1 MIKAI
6 AITGPT
12 ASGKTALSID
22 IAGRIGAEII
32 SADSMQIYKEMDI
45 GTAKATEGEQAAV
58 PHHMIDVV
66 SPLES
71 FSVEAYRERALIA
84 ARDITARGLVPLFVG
99 GTGLYVDS
107 FTRSS
112 QSDAPMSDPAYRDR
126 LLAQYVGEQGRLE
139 LWRRLTEIDPE
150 SAEKIHY
157 NNVKR
162 VIRALEIYD
171 TTGVTKSELDR
182 RSKEKSTEIDVGM
195 VTLDFHERE
204 LLYSRIDKRVGMM
217 LDDGLVSEVES
228 LYKRG
233 LLPDGTTASQAIGYK
248 ELIGY
253 IRGECTLD
261 EAADAIRLA
270 SRRYAKRQL
279 TWFRHR
285 GDACRVFVDDGA
297 GKMRNFA
304 DVSDEIFAFINNF
317 LSHGSVN
324 ERKL

>member
-1 MIKAI
+1 MHNIICI
-6 AITGPT
+6 AGPT
-12 ASGKTALSID
+12 ASGKTSLAVALAKKLNGEVVSC
-22 IAGRIGAEII
+22 
-32 SADSMQIYKEMDI
+32 DSMQVYKKMDI
-45 GTAKATEGEQAAV
+45 GTAKATAFERARA
-58 PHHMIDVV
+58 PHHLIDFL
-66 SPLES
+66 SPLTSYSAEN
-71 FSVEAYRERALIA
+71 YRDDAMRAA
-84 ARDITARGLVPLFVG
+84 EDITSRGHIPLFVG

-139 LWRRLTEIDPE
+139 LWRRLAEIDPE

-195 VTLDFHERE
+195 VTLDFHDRE

-217 LDDGLVSEVES
+217 LDDGLVFEVES

-233 LLPDGTTASQAIGYK
+233 LLPGGTTASQAIGYK

-253 IRGECTLD
+253 VRGECTLD

-297 GKMRNFA
+297 GNMRNFA

>member
-6 AITGPT
+6 ALTGPT

-22 IAGRIGAEII
+22 LAYRIGAEII
-32 SADSMQIYKEMDI
+32 SADSMQIYREMDI
-45 GTAKATEGEQAAV
+45 GTAKATKAEQAAI

-112 QSDAPMSDPAYRDR
+112 QSDAPMSDPEYRDR
-126 LLAQYVGEQGRLE
+126 ILKEYDGEEGRVR
-139 LWRRLTEIDPE
+139 LWQRLMDIDPE
-150 SAEKIHY
+150 SAGKIHY

-171 TTGVTKSELDR
+171 STGVTKTELDK
-182 RSKEKSTEIDVGM
+182 RSKNTETEISIGM
-195 VTLDFHERE
+195 VTLDFHDRE
-204 LLYSRIDKRVGMM
+204 LLYNRIDKRVGMM
-217 LDDGLVSEVES
+217 IDEGLFAEVSS
-228 LYKRG
+228 LYERG
-233 LLPDGTTASQAIGYK
+233 LLPEGTTASQAIGYK
-248 ELIGY
+248 ELIEC
-253 IRGECTLD
+253 IKGECTLD
-261 EAADAIRLA
+261 EAADKIRLA

-285 GDACRVFVDDGA
+285 GYACRVFVDDRN

-304 DVSDEIFAFINNF
+304 DISNEIAAFADNF
-317 LSHGSVN
+317 LSHSDD
-324 ERKL
+324 LA